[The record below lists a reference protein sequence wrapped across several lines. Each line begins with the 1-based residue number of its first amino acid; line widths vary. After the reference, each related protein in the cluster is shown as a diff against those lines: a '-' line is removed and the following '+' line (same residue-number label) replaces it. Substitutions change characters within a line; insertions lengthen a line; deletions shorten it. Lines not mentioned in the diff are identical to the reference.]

1 MKLKLKNNCILSGGG
16 NEVMIM
22 FLIIFIIYLWDQR
35 KNLHVHVVTL
45 SGKDNQK
52 LSKFLRK
59 RFKMSV
65 CWNEFKT
72 KSERKNNCCR
82 CFLESNFV
90 GVHRL
95 FVLIHSKKN
104 NSAKNIKPK
113 GIIYQKALSKII
125 T

>member
-1 MKLKLKNNCILSGGG
+1 MKLKLKKNCILSGGG

-22 FLIIFIIYLWDQR
+22 LLIILIIYLWDQR

-59 RFKMSV
+59 RFKISV

-72 KSERKNNCCR
+72 KSERKNTKIAVDV
-82 CFLESNFV
+82 FLNQTLLVFTDYLLWFIQRKITV
-90 GVHRL
+90 
-95 FVLIHSKKN
+95 
-104 NSAKNIKPK
+104 
-113 GIIYQKALSKII
+113 QKI
-125 T
+125 